1 MTRNRDH
8 NKITFGK
15 KPFRDNHVKVYYK
28 MLYLRL
34 QFFIQKENL
43 LSNPRNLVN
52 KLPFEMYLLQLGILH
67 D

>member
-34 QFFIQKENL
+34 QFLQMKCITFLFIQ
-43 LSNPRNLVN
+43 
-52 KLPFEMYLLQLGILH
+52 FT
-67 D
+67 DF